1 MLLDRTRSQLLIV
14 DVQERLLPAMDDP
27 AAVETGCSRLLQAA
41 RELALPLLVSEQY
54 PKGLGPTV
62 PGLRALVDDD
72 AVMAKTEFSCAGNPA
87 IMDRIAA
94 ADRQQV
100 VIAGIEA
107 HVCVLQTA
115 VTLRER
121 GFEPVVV
128 MDASSSRRPE
138 SRQAAAERL
147 GTNGVEM
154 VTGEMV
160 LFEWLRQAGTPEF
173 KALSALI
180 K

>member
-1 MLLDRTRSQLLIV
+1 MLLDRARSQLLIV
-14 DVQERLLPAMDDP
+14 DVQERLLPAMHDP
-27 AAVETGCSRLLQAA
+27 EAVENGCNRLIRAA
-41 RELALPLLVSEQY
+41 QELSLPLTVSEQY

-62 PGLRALVDDD
+62 AGLRDLLADD
-72 AVMAKTEFSCAGNPA
+72 VVLAKTEFSCAGNPE
-87 IMDRIAA
+87 IMARMTA

-121 GFEPVVV
+121 GYEPVVV
-128 MDASSSRRPE
+128 MDASSSRQPE
-138 SRQAAAERL
+138 SQRMAGERL
-147 GTNGVEM
+147 RANGVEM

-173 KALSALI
+173 KALSGLI